1 MVVYQPG
8 SGISHDLSY
17 FFPHQG
23 LVAIDVAGRTC
34 RLGSTEYALVQLRAG
49 IMDKSSAFI
58 ARDDPGMMLAAI

>member
-17 FFPHQG
+17 FFPHQRP
-23 LVAIDVAGRTC
+23 VAMNAAGRTC
-34 RLGSTEYALVQLRAG
+34 RLGSTESALVQLRTG
-49 IMDKSSAFI
+49 IMDKLFAFI